1 MRRTLTG
8 TGARDI
14 LNNTLAQDLIL
25 DGVDDPDGIRVMT
38 IHKFRGPGRSKCPYC
53 RPSGSYYTDGNPAQ
67 VETCAKVIGLAA
79 LGVVLIVVCVLGS
92 VRAGTRVFVR
102 TYRMEVAFNGKAP
115 WGDVGPEVEGEGSPT
130 VLYRRVGNSYCY
142 TAFESEQLTTLLKR
156 EGGKQATVQYNVFS
170 TFGREGKY
178 ALR

>member
-1 MRRTLTG
+1 MRKG
-8 TGARDI
+8 
-14 LNNTLAQDLIL
+14 
-25 DGVDDPDGIRVMT
+25 
-38 IHKFRGPGRSKCPYC
+38 
-53 RPSGSYYTDGNPAQ
+53 
-67 VETCAKVIGLAA
+67 KVIGLAV

-142 TAFESEQLTTLLKR
+142 TAFDSEQLTSLLKR

-178 ALR
+178 TLRSINGVLLADGKRTVTQVDQSGGQILLGGDEALSCP